1 MSLYQVMEKENIDS
15 KFNQMAF
22 SDPSFSKPSMHALVV
37 ADGWNGF
44 VRYVN
49 VEYANILTMIV
60 SFSPDKIGGLFVY
73 LS

>member
-49 VEYANILTMIV
+49 VEYAKYT
-60 SFSPDKIGGLFVY
+60 
-73 LS
+73 